1 MSAAVVNRVRRSFY
15 LDSVALM
22 RLSQVLAGMDGV
34 EEAALMMGT
43 PANQRIMADA
53 GLLAAD
59 GEGAGGGDLV
69 IAIRAATAA
78 AAEAAAAE
86 AGRLLDQPRA
96 GDGPGGA
103 WRPRTIRAAV
113 KAEPGSN
120 LALISVPGDFAAA
133 EARKALRRGLHVMI
147 FSDNVPLADE
157 AALKREARDLGLLVM
172 GADCGT
178 AIINGVPLGFAN
190 NVPRGD
196 IGIIGASG
204 TGIQEV
210 SCLIA
215 RGGRGISHA
224 IGVGGRDLTPAV
236 GGVTT
241 LMALDALD
249 GAPETSHIVLVSK
262 PPSASVVSAIVDRLG
277 ASTKPFTVCFIGS
290 DTLRLPSNATPA
302 ATLKEAAE
310 SALGSARIGDG
321 FDARGLAVPL
331 PAGRRWVRGL
341 YSGGTLCAE
350 SQVVFRA
357 AGEAVASNTPV
368 PGATALADGDGG
380 HLLIDLGADEYT
392 RGRPHP
398 MIDPSVRD
406 QGLVQALED
415 PAVGVVL
422 VDVVIGHGAHHD
434 PAGHLAALLA
444 AHRPADGPA
453 AAPADVPVVIA
464 SVTGTDDDPQGRTAQ
479 AARLEAAGV
488 RLAPTNADAA
498 ALALACLRGGG

>member
-1 MSAAVVNRVRRSFY
+1 MRRGFY

-22 RLSQVLAGMDGV
+22 RLSQAVANMDGV

-43 PANQRIMADA
+43 PANKGIMADA

-59 GEGAGGGDLV
+59 GKGAGGGDLV
-69 IAIRAATAA
+69 IAIRASTAA

-86 AGRLLDQPRA
+86 AGRLLDQPRV
-96 GDGPGGA
+96 GDGQGGT

-113 KAEPGSN
+113 KAAPGSN

-133 EARKALRRGLHVMI
+133 EARKALRQGLHVMI

-157 AALKREARDLGLLVM
+157 AALKREARELGLLVM

-224 IGVGGRDLTPAV
+224 IGVGGRDLKEEV

-249 GAPETSHIVLVSK
+249 ADPETSHIVVISK
-262 PPSASVVSAIVDRLG
+262 PPSASVASGIVERMG
-277 ASTKPFTVCFIGS
+277 ASRKPFTVCFIGS
-290 DTLRLPSNATPA
+290 DDLRLPANATPA

-310 SALGSARIGDG
+310 SALGGPRIGDG
-321 FDARGLAVPL
+321 FDARGMAVPL
-331 PAGRRWVRGL
+331 PPERRWVRGL

-350 SQVVFRA
+350 AQVVFRA

-368 PGATALADGDGG
+368 PGATTLANADEG
-380 HLLIDLGADEYT
+380 HLLIDIGEDVYT

-398 MIDPSVRD
+398 MIDPTVRD
-406 QGLVQALED
+406 QALVQALED

-422 VDVVIGHGAHHD
+422 VDVVIGHGANDD

-444 AHRPADGPA
+444 GRRPADG
-453 AAPADVPVVIA
+453 PVVIA
-464 SVTGTDDDPQGRTAQ
+464 SVTGTDDDPQGLTAQ

-488 RLAPTNADAA
+488 RLAPSNADAA
-498 ALALACLRGGG
+498 AVALACLQGGG

>member
-1 MSAAVVNRVRRSFY
+1 MRGRVVNEVRRGFY

-22 RLSQVLAGMDGV
+22 QFSRTVTDMDCV

-43 PANQRIMADA
+43 PANKRLMADA
-53 GLLAAD
+53 GLLGAESEAA
-59 GEGAGGGDLV
+59 EGGDLI
-69 IAIRAATAA
+69 IAIRAST
-78 AAEAAAAE
+78 AE
-86 AGRLLDQPRA
+86 AGEAARAEAVRLLDRPHA
-96 GDGPGGA
+96 GGEGGA
-103 WRPRTIRAAV
+103 WRPRTIHAAV
-113 KAEPGSN
+113 KADPGSN

-133 EARKALRRGLHVMI
+133 EARKALRRGLHVMM

-157 AALKREARDLGLLVM
+157 AALKREAREYGRLVM

-224 IGVGGRDLTPAV
+224 IGVGGRDLMEEV

-249 GAPETSHIVLVSK
+249 ADPETSHIVLVSK
-262 PPSASVVSAIVDRLG
+262 PPSASVVSGIVERMG
-277 ASTKPFTVCFIGS
+277 ASKKPFTVCFIGS
-290 DTLRLPSNATPA
+290 GDLPLPANVTPA

-310 SALGSARIGDG
+310 SALGGPRIGEG
-321 FDARGLAVPL
+321 FHALDMAVPL
-331 PAGRRWVRGL
+331 PPGRPWVRGL

-350 SQVVFRA
+350 AQVVFRA
-357 AGEAVASNTPV
+357 AGEAVASNAPV
-368 PGATALADGDGG
+368 PGATTLADADEG
-380 HLLIDLGADEYT
+380 HLLIDLGEDEYT

-422 VDVVIGHGAHHD
+422 VDVVIGHGAHDD
-434 PAGHLAALLA
+434 PAGHLAGVLA
-444 AHRPADGPA
+444 DRLPADG
-453 AAPADVPVVIA
+453 PVVIA
-464 SVTGTDDDPQGRTAQ
+464 SVTGTDDDPQGLTAQ
-479 AARLEAAGV
+479 SARLKAAGV
-488 RLAPTNADAA
+488 RLAPSNADAA
-498 ALALACLRGGG
+498 TVALACLRGAGWGGPPW